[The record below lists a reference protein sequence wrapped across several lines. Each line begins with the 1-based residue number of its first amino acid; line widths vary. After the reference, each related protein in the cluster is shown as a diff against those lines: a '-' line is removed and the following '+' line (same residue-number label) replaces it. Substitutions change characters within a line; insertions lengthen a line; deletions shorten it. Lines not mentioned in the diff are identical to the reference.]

1 MVRRGLALL
10 IAVLL
15 LLPGAATAWSV
26 TDQTGRQVTL
36 GAPPRRIV
44 SLVPSVTE
52 DLFAIGA
59 EDALAGVTDF
69 CDYPPAA
76 RRKPSVGGML
86 APSLETLIALKPDL
100 VVATTAGNT
109 EETFTEL
116 GRLRIPV
123 YLVDPTRLRDVL
135 DLISR
140 LGALTGHQ
148 NAAARLVASLEARI
162 EAVSLRVRGL
172 PRPRVLYVLWPEP
185 LIVPGRDSV
194 VSELLALAG
203 GDSVTVDAG
212 ERYPRYSLEAA
223 VVRAP
228 EVIILASHG
237 SGQGPGARER
247 WERFTA
253 LPAVRAGRLYTV
265 DGNLLHRYGP
275 RVVDGLERLAR
286 LIHPEAFRA
295 DTGAPANGHP

>member
-10 IAVLL
+10 LPVLL
-15 LLPGAATAWSV
+15 LLPAAARAGSV

-36 GAPPRRIV
+36 DAPPRRIV

-59 EDALAGVTDF
+59 QDALAGVTDF

-86 APSLETLIALKPDL
+86 APSLETLVALKPDL

-109 EETFTEL
+109 EETFAEL

-148 NAAARLVASLEARI
+148 SAAARLAR
-162 EAVSLRVRGL
+162 AAHRSRSRLRRL
-172 PRPRVLYVLWPEP
+172 
-185 LIVPGRDSV
+185 
-194 VSELLALAG
+194 
-203 GDSVTVDAG
+203 
-212 ERYPRYSLEAA
+212 
-223 VVRAP
+223 RAP
-228 EVIILASHG
+228 G
-237 SGQGPGARER
+237 
-247 WERFTA
+247 
-253 LPAVRAGRLYTV
+253 AGRRRFG
-265 DGNLLHRYGP
+265 DRGR
-275 RVVDGLERLAR
+275 R
-286 LIHPEAFRA
+286 RA
-295 DTGAPANGHP
+295 VPAL